1 MTRRMYAKILTQ
13 YTDSTQFGI
22 SNDNYQADSSSAGA
36 STASATTTPMVNIK
50 GPVSAQAV
58 SASDAVSSA
67 ASSAASAVASVSSS
81 AASQMSSVASSVAS
95 SGSAAMTSAS
105 VSQLRIPMLIDLSD
119 CFCRAQCPPWLLA
132 STALPLV
139 PHPAPPAP

>member
-1 MTRRMYAKILTQ
+1 MYAKMTWRIHNITLTQ

-22 SNDNYQADSSSAGA
+22 SNDNYQAGSSSAGV
-36 STASATTTPMVNIK
+36 STASATTTPVMNIK

-67 ASSAASAVASVSSS
+67 ASSAASVAASVSSS
-81 AASQMSSVASSVAS
+81 AASQISSIASSVAS

-105 VSQLRIPMLIDLSD
+105 VSHISISRTLK
-119 CFCRAQCPPWLLA
+119 F
-132 STALPLV
+132 V
-139 PHPAPPAP
+139 